1 MIEKN
6 IASNRKRKFWIFVSL
21 LYLSTVADLGITYVG
36 TPDLSLEGN
45 PLVSIFNLGW
55 TALLTAN
62 VIFLIFFTWLIYYT
76 FLQYKRPIIQC
87 DSYKQYISMLYYQRP
102 DKFNWT
108 FYRFPKNKSILPAII
123 GYTGAIII
131 PLFRVYFVAEWIGF
145 IYFHDFIHLFYC
157 QNIVLWRTIVFS
169 IIILN
174 GIFLGNY
181 WGWAEYQANKK
192 LSEN

>member
-6 IASNRKRKFWIFVSL
+6 IASNRKKKFWIFVFL

-55 TALLTAN
+55 TALLTSN
-62 VIFLIFFTWLIYYT
+62 VIALILCTWLIYYT
-76 FLQYKRPIIQC
+76 FLQYKRPVIQC

-108 FYRFPKNKSILPAII
+108 FYKFPKNKSIIPATI

-131 PLFRVYFVAEWIGF
+131 PLIRIYFVTEWIGF

-157 QNIVLWRTIVFS
+157 QNIMLWRTIVFS
-169 IIILN
+169 IIILY
-174 GIFLGNY
+174 GIFLGYY
-181 WGWAEYQANKK
+181 WGWIEYQANKK